1 MNNWEH
7 YFGTPER
14 AALMCLEYCFEPMVL
29 AVNRVEH
36 INGRP
41 VPVLVAWFNS
51 FEEYTAWLKAEYEG
65 GIVRNV
71 NWGCLLAIAAI
82 IAIDAAAIYAIR
94 ALVLGLMAMAV
105 AAC

>member
-1 MNNWEH
+1 MAQ
-7 YFGTPER
+7 G
-14 AALMCLEYCFEPMVL
+14 
-29 AVNRVEH
+29 RV
-36 INGRP
+36 R
-41 VPVLVAWFNS
+41 
-51 FEEYTAWLKAEYEG
+51 G

-71 NWGCLLAIAAI
+71 NWGCLLAIAAV

>member
-1 MNNWEH
+1 MTNWEH

-14 AALMCLEYCFEPMVL
+14 AALMDVEFHAILAML

-41 VPVLVAWFNS
+41 VHVLVAWFNS

-65 GIVRNV
+65 ES
-71 NWGCLLAIAAI
+71 
-82 IAIDAAAIYAIR
+82 
-94 ALVLGLMAMAV
+94 
-105 AAC
+105 